1 MTKPSVA
8 TSPGPAS
15 PRRRQVL
22 KLGLGLGLGAL
33 PAPALLS
40 RPAGATESPFRVTWF
55 DVPMIKGSRD
65 VTPAGDGT
73 MWVCGQRNGTLGR
86 LDPRDGSV
94 RVVQL
99 GENAAPH
106 GVIRG
111 PDGAAWVTE
120 GGQNAIARVDPAS
133 HKVEL
138 FRLPESRANANLNT
152 GVFDPAGNLWFTGQN
167 GIYGRF
173 DPRSAKME
181 IWDAPRG
188 RGAYGITLTPSGQV
202 WYASLAGNHIA
213 RIDTATGVAM
223 VLEPPTPGQGA
234 RRIWSDS
241 RSRLWVSEWN
251 SGNVSMYDTAARSWR
266 VWKLPGEKPRA
277 YSVYVDDRDKVWL
290 TDFSANAVVRF
301 DPASES
307 FTSFPSNRAG
317 ANVRQMDGAPG
328 EAWGGESGTNRVVRI
343 QTAGAA

>member
-1 MTKPSVA
+1 MTTARTRHVGYGIWLIIAAVLGWWAAFQLTIEKFYVLENPGETTSCYVSVMLQCDKNLGSWQGA
-8 TSPGPAS
+8 VFGFPNPLIGVTAWMAVLVMGVAVLSGVRF
-15 PRRRQVL
+15 PRWFW
-22 KLGLGLGLGAL
+22 GLFGVGVLGAFIFVCWL
-33 PAPALLS
+33 IGQSIYSLHTLCPWCM
-40 RPAGATESPFRVTWF
+40 ATWAVTIPPFFATTLHLV
-55 DVPMIKGSRD
+55 
-65 VTPAGDGT
+65 
-73 MWVCGQRNGTLGR
+73 RNGTLGR

-167 GIYGRF
+167 GIYGRL

-188 RGAYGITLTPSGQV
+188 RGAYGITLTPSGEV

-213 RIDTATGVAM
+213 RIDTATGVATI
-223 VLEPPTPGQGA
+223 LEPPTPGQGA

-277 YSVYVDDRDKVWL
+277 
-290 TDFSANAVVRF
+290 
-301 DPASES
+301 
-307 FTSFPSNRAG
+307 
-317 ANVRQMDGAPG
+317 
-328 EAWGGESGTNRVVRI
+328 
-343 QTAGAA
+343 